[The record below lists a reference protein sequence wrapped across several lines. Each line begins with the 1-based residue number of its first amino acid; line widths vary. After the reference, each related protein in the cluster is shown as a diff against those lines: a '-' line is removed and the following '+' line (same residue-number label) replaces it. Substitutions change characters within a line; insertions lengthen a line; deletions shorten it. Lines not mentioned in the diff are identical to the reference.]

1 MKKSIAKS
9 HKLFKGTVNAESYLD
24 FIKENLEYF
33 KKKILLQDNARIHH
47 AKIVSAFAKENNI
60 KLKFNPP
67 YSPEFNPI
75 EELFRKIKILL
86 RNKHEHS
93 NLENDIKSVYNNVSL
108 NDIKSFFNNSYRE
121 IEKYQNME

>member
-1 MKKSIAKS
+1 MRWLKNIFDNTFLKVSI
-9 HKLFKGTVNAESYLD
+9 
-24 FIKENLEYF
+24 
-33 KKKILLQDNARIHH
+33 
-47 AKIVSAFAKENNI
+47 
-60 KLKFNPP
+60 
-67 YSPEFNPI
+67 SPEFNPI

-93 NLENDIKSVYNNVSL
+93 NLENDITSVYNNVSL

>member
-1 MKKSIAKS
+1 M
-9 HKLFKGTVNAESYLD
+9 T
-24 FIKENLEYF
+24 
-33 KKKILLQDNARIHH
+33 ILLL
-47 AKIVSAFAKENNI
+47 KVSI
-60 KLKFNPP
+60 
-67 YSPEFNPI
+67 SPEFNPV

-93 NLENDIKSVYNNVSL
+93 NLENDIKYVYNNVSL

>member
-1 MKKSIAKS
+1 MLKKT
-9 HKLFKGTVNAESYLD
+9 LLT
-24 FIKENLEYF
+24 
-33 KKKILLQDNARIHH
+33 ILLL
-47 AKIVSAFAKENNI
+47 KVSI
-60 KLKFNPP
+60 
-67 YSPEFNPI
+67 SPEFNPI